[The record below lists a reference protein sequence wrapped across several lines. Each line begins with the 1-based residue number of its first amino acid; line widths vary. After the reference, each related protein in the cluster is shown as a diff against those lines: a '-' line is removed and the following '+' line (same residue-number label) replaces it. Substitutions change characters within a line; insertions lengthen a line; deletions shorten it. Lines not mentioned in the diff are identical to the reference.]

1 MNKKLIS
8 GLLVGA
14 AVGAV
19 LGILFAPDKGTE
31 TRKKMAKKAEDLGDE
46 LKNKYSEAKET
57 LREKF
62 EKIND
67 EKKNVTIDDIVKKF
81 AETNEYLNYKLQ

>member
-1 MNKKLIS
+1 MSKKLIG

-46 LKNKYSEAKET
+46 LKNKFTEAKET
-57 LREKF
+57 FRNKY
-62 EKIND
+62 EKIKT
-67 EKKNVTIDDIVKKF
+67 EAEDIMEQESRGQVS
-81 AETNEYLNYKLQ
+81 

>member
-1 MNKKLIS
+1 MSKKLIS

-31 TRKKMAKKAEDLGDE
+31 TRKRMAKKTEDLGDE
-46 LKNKYSEAKET
+46 LKSKYSEAKET
-57 LREKF
+57 IREKF
-62 EKIND
+62 EKIKT
-67 EKKNVTIDDIVKKF
+67 E
-81 AETNEYLNYKLQ
+81 AEDMMEHNAKEQMG

>member
-1 MNKKLIS
+1 MSKKVIS

-19 LGILFAPDKGTE
+19 LGILFAPDKGEE
-31 TRKKMAKKAEDLGDE
+31 TRKKMKKKASGLSDE
-46 LKNKYSEAKET
+46 LKNKFSEAKET

-62 EKIND
+62 EKIKSEAED
-67 EKKNVTIDDIVKKF
+67 IIDQEAK
-81 AETNEYLNYKLQ
+81 QQMG

>member
-19 LGILFAPDKGTE
+19 LAILFAPDKGTE

-62 EKIND
+62 EKIKTEAED
-67 EKKNVTIDDIVKKF
+67 MMEKDAK
-81 AETNEYLNYKLQ
+81 EQMG